1 MRSEI
6 AEAKD
11 DLEKIEF
18 VIGLFEQNK
27 SDKAIDRALG
37 SKDVQRKIR
46 RAAEDLTYFWYQ
58 VEHAPRD

>member
-6 AEAKD
+6 AEARD

-18 VIGLFEQNK
+18 VIGLFEQKK
-27 SDKAIDRALG
+27 SDQAINRALG

-46 RAAEDLTYFWYQ
+46 RAAEDLEYFWYQ
-58 VEHAPRD
+58 VEHANKD

>member
-27 SDKAIDRALG
+27 SDRAIDRALA
-37 SKDVQRKIR
+37 SKDIQRKLR
-46 RAAEDLTYFWYQ
+46 RAAEDLEYFWYQ
-58 VEHAPRD
+58 VEHASKD